1 MDQHE
6 TLKRIHGNQ
15 SFVWALMHNASTFH
29 EKYKWFRRLHEIVII
44 QILWYIIFYLKIVNT
59 LNSLNKPN
67 ILNQFNIQ

>member
-6 TLKRIHGNQ
+6 TLKRIHDNR
-15 SFVWALMHNASTFH
+15 SFVWALMHNASTFY
-29 EKYKWFRRLHEIVII
+29 EKYRWFRRLHEIVII
-44 QILWYIIFYLKIVNT
+44 QISWHIIFYLKIVNT